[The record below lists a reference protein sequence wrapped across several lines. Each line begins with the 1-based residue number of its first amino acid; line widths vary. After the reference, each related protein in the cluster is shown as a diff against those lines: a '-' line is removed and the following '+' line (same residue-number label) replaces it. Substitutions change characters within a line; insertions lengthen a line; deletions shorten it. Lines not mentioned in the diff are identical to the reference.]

1 MKKDFNIENEAD
13 EKKKKETYGE
23 FVKQVTPTRSL
34 PLSMLKAFVVGGAI
48 CLIGQILTSLLLSQ
62 GLEKDDAAAWTSLL
76 LILGSVIL
84 TGFNIYPSF
93 AQFGGA
99 GALVPITGF
108 ANGVASSA
116 IESKAEGQ
124 VFGIGCQI
132 FSIAGPVIL
141 YGIFTSWV
149 LGIIYLLGKTLG
161 FFG

>member
-1 MKKDFNIENEAD
+1 MKKDFNIENEPD
-13 EKKKKETYGE
+13 EKKKLEAYSE

-34 PLSMLKAFVVGGAI
+34 PLSMLKAFLVGGAI

-62 GLEKDDAAAWTSLL
+62 GLEKEDAATWTSLL

-108 ANGVASSA
+108 ANGVTASA

-149 LGIIYLLGKTLG
+149 LGVIYWIGKIMG
-161 FFG
+161 VA